1 MNQILRI
8 IILAPIVL
16 ILGCATE
23 TPKFEE
29 IQWISLEKAQQKASK
44 DGKKILVNV
53 YTGWCEFCKKLD
65 SEVYPDSTVRM
76 NMNSFYHSVRL
87 DGESDDLIS
96 FNGEIMTKFQ
106 FAQELGVRSYPT
118 ILFIDSEGEL
128 ILQINGYMPVNDFQ
142 SMLVYIGEEAY
153 KRTEFHEFVVD
164 R

>member
-1 MNQILRI
+1 MNHILRN
-8 IILAPIVL
+8 IILSSVVL
-16 ILGCATE
+16 FWGCSTE
-23 TPKFEE
+23 TAKITE
-29 IQWISLEKAQQKASK
+29 IEWISLEEAQQKASE

-53 YTGWCEFCKKLD
+53 YTDWCEFCKKLD
-65 SEVYPDSTVRM
+65 SDVYPDSTVIN
-76 NMNSFYHSVRL
+76 NMNTFYHSVRL
-87 DGESDDLIS
+87 DGESDELIS
-96 FNGEIMTKFQ
+96 FNGETMSKFE

-128 ILQINGYMPVNDFQ
+128 ILQINGYMPVNDFH

>member
-1 MNQILRI
+1 MNHCYRY
-8 IILAPIVL
+8 IILALLLVT
-16 ILGCATE
+16 LGCSTS
-23 TPKFEE
+23 PKPVTD
-29 IQWISLEKAQQKASK
+29 ISWISLEEAQEKASI

-53 YTGWCEFCKKLD
+53 YTEWCEFCKKLD
-65 SEVYPDSTVRM
+65 DTVYPDTTVKL

-87 DGESDDLIS
+87 NGESDELIT
-96 FNGEIMTKFQ
+96 FNGKSMTKET
-106 FAQELGVRSYPT
+106 FARELGVRSYPT
-118 ILFIDSEGEL
+118 ILFIDSSGEL

>member
-1 MNQILRI
+1 MNHTLRN
-8 IILAPIVL
+8 IILASVVL
-16 ILGCATE
+16 IWGCATE
-23 TPKFEE
+23 SPKDAE
-29 IQWISLEKAQQKASK
+29 IEWISLEEAQQKATE

-53 YTGWCEFCKKLD
+53 YTDWCEFCKKLD
-65 SEVYPDSTVRM
+65 SEVYPDSTVKM
-76 NMNSFYHSVRL
+76 NMNNFYHSVRL
-87 DGESDDLIS
+87 DGESEEMIS
-96 FNGEIMTKFQ
+96 FNGETMTKFE

-153 KRTEFHEFVVD
+153 KRTEFHEYVVD

>member
-1 MNQILRI
+1 MNHTLRN
-8 IILAPIVL
+8 IILASIVL
-16 ILGCATE
+16 IWGCNSEPQQVA
-23 TPKFEE
+23 E
-29 IQWISLEKAQQKASK
+29 IEWISLEEAQQLASK

-53 YTGWCEFCKKLD
+53 FTDWCEFCKKLD
-65 SEVYPDSTVRM
+65 AEVYPDSTVRK
-76 NMNSFYHSVRL
+76 NMNDFYHSVRL
-87 DGESDDLIS
+87 DGESEEMIS
-96 FNGEIMTKFQ
+96 FNGESMTKID

-128 ILQINGYMPVNDFQ
+128 LLQINGYMPVEDFH

>member
-1 MNQILRI
+1 MNHTLRNI
-8 IILAPIVL
+8 TLAAIVL
-16 ILGCATE
+16 IAGCATE
-23 TPKFEE
+23 TAKVTE
-29 IQWISLEKAQQKASK
+29 IEWVSLEEAQQKASK

-53 YTGWCEFCKKLD
+53 YTDWCEFCQKLD

-76 NMNSFYHSVRL
+76 NMNSLYHSVRL

-96 FNGEIMTKFQ
+96 FNGETMSKFE

-128 ILQINGYMPVNDFQ
+128 ILQINGYMPVTDFQ